1 MNECQGSAAKA
12 PLAGD
17 GGYRGRNQ
25 ARDRTPTSAKVQIN
39 VDRSK
44 SGGNWEV
51 VGSYLGLTD
60 FFFTNKVFEVV
71 EVFRKFKKV

>member
-1 MNECQGSAAKA
+1 MKECQGSAAKA

-17 GGYRGRNQ
+17 GDPPGCIYGRG
-25 ARDRTPTSAKVQIN
+25 RTPTSAKVQIN

-60 FFFTNKVFEVV
+60 FFFTNGSLVGVLPLGLFM
-71 EVFRKFKKV
+71 FI